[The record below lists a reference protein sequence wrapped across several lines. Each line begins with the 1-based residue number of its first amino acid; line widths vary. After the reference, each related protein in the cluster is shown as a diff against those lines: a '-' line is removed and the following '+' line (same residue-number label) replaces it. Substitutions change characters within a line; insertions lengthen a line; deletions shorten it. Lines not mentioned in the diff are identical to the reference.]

1 MGNSPQKVM
10 KTDWSA
16 EHHTRPSV
24 QYIQDCHNSVV
35 MATSDELCYRNC
47 RLMPSLGAAEVI
59 RRPEVAM
66 CVETVPEVVWC
77 VISWVKFIWN
87 SGNKLAYLYKNQ
99 TKNKNILEGN
109 VNYTLNIKV
118 CG

>member
-1 MGNSPQKVM
+1 
-10 KTDWSA
+10 
-16 EHHTRPSV
+16 
-24 QYIQDCHNSVV
+24 
-35 MATSDELCYRNC
+35 
-47 RLMPSLGAAEVI
+47 MPSLGVAEVI
-59 RRPEVAM
+59 RRPEVAT

-87 SGNKLAYLYKNQ
+87 SGNKLAHLYKNQ